1 MPDPIDKPLPELRGA
16 FRLMMG
22 REVDDA
28 THANLVGAFGGLR
41 EPVLGCVAHLWHSR
55 EFQSRLEAEAEALAG
70 FFINGARIRLVST
83 RLPHARRIVDLGG
96 ANAPLYTMGYDAPFE
111 RYILVDLPPEGRCEM
126 YQHVEPDLPEGVSLH
141 LGDMTD
147 LGFLPDDSCD
157 LVWSGQSIEHI
168 TLEAGRRMVAEAVR
182 VLEPGGWLCLDTPN
196 RIATAAQMR
205 DLGGGFIHPE
215 HRHEYRPDE
224 LRAMLEEAGFEVE
237 EALGVCDLP
246 TLAHTGTYDP
256 VDLVRGAPLTRD
268 PGGAYI
274 QYFRCRKPA

>member
-1 MPDPIDKPLPELRGA
+1 MLDQFDESAPGLRSA

-22 REVDDA
+22 RDADDA
-28 THANLVGAFGGLR
+28 TRANLAAAFGAMR

-55 EFQSRLEAEAEALAG
+55 EFQSRLEAEAEAIAG
-70 FFINGARIRLVST
+70 FLINGARIRLVST
-83 RLPHARRIVDLGG
+83 RLPAARRILDLGG
-96 ANAPLYTMGYDAPFE
+96 ANAPLYTMGYAARFE

-126 YQHVEPDLPEGVSLH
+126 YQHVEPELPEGVSLH

-147 LGFLPDDSCD
+147 LGFLPAASCD

-168 TLEAGRRMVAEAVR
+168 SLDAGRRMVAEAAR

-196 RIATAAQMR
+196 RVATAAQMR

-224 LRAMLEEAGFEVE
+224 LRAVLEGAGFVIE
-237 EALGVCDLP
+237 EALGVCELP
-246 TLAHTGTYDP
+246 TLASAGVYDP
-256 VDLVRGAPLTRD
+256 VDFVRGLPLTHD
-268 PGGAYI
+268 PAGAYI